1 MVQSLTIAAFA
12 ALTSVAAAARCQ
24 NLTIPISVSARNG
37 VFNQT
42 NPTNAIEATNF
53 ALRMSRQGHNYTQE
67 SLTGYNTVS
76 GNYQI
81 AATYCEPDAGP
92 GKVVQVLTHG
102 IGFDRSYWDFSYNNY
117 NYSYV
122 REAVDHYGYSTF
134 AFDRLGIGMS
144 THFTD
149 PINEGQIWIEVA
161 ALRYLTQGLRAS
173 SIPGVSAKFQKI
185 VHVGHSFGSSQTYA
199 LTAADPSISDG
210 LVLTG
215 FSQNGSF
222 ASQFILGSNFIIA
235 NTVPALSSYV
245 TGYLA
250 PQSAVGVQI
259 DFFAPNSFD
268 PQLLQVAYQNGQ
280 PVTPGEIMTLVGAS
294 ARPNPVA
301 KPVLVITG
309 EHDTPYC
316 GGDCLATGNASLPSI
331 PAASR
336 MFLPNAAPF
345 QAFIVPG
352 SGHGLNFEY
361 SHPTTYGTILNF
373 LAQNG
378 LAAK

>member
-1 MVQSLTIAAFA
+1 
-12 ALTSVAAAARCQ
+12 
-24 NLTIPISVSARNG
+24 
-37 VFNQT
+37 
-42 NPTNAIEATNF
+42 
-53 ALRMSRQGHNYTQE
+53 
-67 SLTGYNTVS
+67 
-76 GNYQI
+76 
-81 AATYCEPDAGP
+81 
-92 GKVVQVLTHG
+92 
-102 IGFDRSYWDFSYNNY
+102 
-117 NYSYV
+117 
-122 REAVDHYGYSTF
+122 
-134 AFDRLGIGMS
+134 MS

-173 SIPGVSAKFQKI
+173 SIPGISAKFQKI

-210 LVLTG
+210 IVLTG

-309 EHDTPYC
+309 GTF
-316 GGDCLATGNASLPSI
+316 ATSTS
-331 PAASR
+331 
-336 MFLPNAAPF
+336 
-345 QAFIVPG
+345 
-352 SGHGLNFEY
+352 
-361 SHPTTYGTILNF
+361 ILNM
-373 LAQNG
+373 LIIPQNTT
-378 LAAK
+378 LPTAAVTASQPATHHSPPSQPHHGCSCPTPHPSKHSSFPAPATA